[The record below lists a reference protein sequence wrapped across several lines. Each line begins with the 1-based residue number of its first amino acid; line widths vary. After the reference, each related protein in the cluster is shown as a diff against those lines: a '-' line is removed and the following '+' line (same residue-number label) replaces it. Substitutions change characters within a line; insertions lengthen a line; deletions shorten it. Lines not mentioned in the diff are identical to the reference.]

1 MLASDQIENWKQTQI
16 ELTLMYFS
24 LYVLNVLKIL
34 LGSLISLG
42 FIIGIVFANLLL
54 VLQNLRRNRQLS

>member
-1 MLASDQIENWKQTQI
+1 MLASNQIENWKQTQI
-16 ELTLMYFS
+16 ELFLMYFS
-24 LYVLNVLKIL
+24 LYVLNDVLKII

-54 VLQNLRRNRQLS
+54 VLQNL